1 MSRGTISV
9 TVALCLV
16 GGCPV
21 DPALVDRDTDWT
33 IPTDFD
39 GIWRITSETGLAN
52 RCVTIL
58 GDRIT
63 QASECDSG
71 FTLIADSEPSARS
84 GNQIIWT
91 FRTSE
96 ANGAVLHTIS
106 VFVQPDGT
114 LRGKYS
120 LRLPDST
127 FALTDRIIMERRRV
141 RA

>member
-1 MSRGTISV
+1 MSRGTIMAAI
-9 TVALCLV
+9 ALYLI

-21 DPALVDRDTDWT
+21 EPRSVDQDSDPL

-39 GIWRITSETGLAN
+39 GAWRITSETGLAN
-52 RCVTIL
+52 RCITIL
-58 GDRIT
+58 GDRVT
-63 QASECDSG
+63 QAADCDGG

-91 FRTSE
+91 YRTSE
-96 ANGAVLHTIS
+96 ADGEVLHTIS

-114 LRGKYS
+114 LRGTYA
-120 LRLPDST
+120 LRLPDAT

-141 RA
+141 RV